1 MNNIEIMR
9 EFNRTV
15 TRSIGIFNRQY
26 LGRPRPLAASRLIY
40 EIGTEGAEVRT
51 LRDRLGVDS
60 GYMSRLLR
68 TLEKESL
75 IKTEPSPKDR
85 RIRQVQLTEAGII
98 ELQELNRLS
107 DLEMTELLTKLPE
120 KKQQILTGAMKKVEQ
135 LLETAAVQLIRVK
148 ESDPRAQKSLESYYS
163 ELSDRFGMHFD
174 PGQMENGIFFIA
186 DLHGATVGCGAVV
199 MYPDFA
205 EVKRMWVAS
214 SCRGRGIA
222 SKILG
227 QLEAEAFRAGK
238 KTVRLDTNDNLN
250 EAKAMY
256 RGYGYHEIERYN
268 DNPFAQHFYEKAIA
282 P

>member
-15 TRSIGIFNRQY
+15 TRSIGIFNGQY

-40 EIGTEGAEVRT
+40 EIGTQGAEIRS

-68 TLEKESL
+68 MLEKESL
-75 IKTEPSPKDR
+75 INIEPSPKDR
-85 RIRQVQLTEAGII
+85 RIRQVQLTGAGIL
-98 ELQELNRLS
+98 ELKELNRLS
-107 DLEMTELLTKLPE
+107 DLEMTTLLKKLPE
-120 KKQQILTGAMKKVEQ
+120 KKQQLLTEAMKTVEQ
-135 LLETAAVQLIRVK
+135 LLETAAVQLIRVE
-148 ESDPRAQKSLESYYS
+148 ESDTRAQKALESYYS
-163 ELSDRFGMHFD
+163 ELSDRFGRHFD
-174 PGQMENGIFFIA
+174 PGQMENGIFFIVE
-186 DLHGATVGCGAVV
+186 LHGETVGCGAVV

-205 EVKRMWVAS
+205 EVKRMWVAP

-222 SKILG
+222 SKILT
-227 QLEAEAFRAGK
+227 QLEEEALRAGQ

-256 RGYGYHEIERYN
+256 RRYGYHEIKRYN
-268 DNPFAQHFYEKAIA
+268 DNPFAQHFYEKVIA